1 MLQGLNCKD
10 LESDA
15 WAASWLFFFCHIC
28 AKIDAPSIYTSCN
41 YQELYSVP
49 KRTRSREHVLQGL
62 EARITMRE
70 TGFEDVGLGGES
82 DIEVDHQRLEIK
94 VLSDT
99 SAYWSKWF
107 KLIKCL
113 GVDGWVE
120 MTVLYQFK
128 YPDSAYKAFSKSY
141 SSFISLSSWSASV
154 QWSRSSY
161 TITHPK
167 PKPSSLSRIPSFQMT
182 HIPDHQ
188 TWEDPWHLNL
198 CSSKP

>member
-1 MLQGLNCKD
+1 
-10 LESDA
+10 
-15 WAASWLFFFCHIC
+15 
-28 AKIDAPSIYTSCN
+28 
-41 YQELYSVP
+41 
-49 KRTRSREHVLQGL
+49 
-62 EARITMRE
+62 MRE

-141 SSFISLSSWSASV
+141 SRSVHSSHSARGLQASSDQDLHTPSLTQNQNQNHHLFLGYHHSRWLTFQTTRLEKTRDIWTCAARNHKTRKPNQYFSSITLSIVCVLRLHSIQPIANFWKTNLSHNISL
-154 QWSRSSY
+154 
-161 TITHPK
+161 
-167 PKPSSLSRIPSFQMT
+167 F
-182 HIPDHQ
+182 
-188 TWEDPWHLNL
+188 
-198 CSSKP
+198 